1 MEQDPPC
8 RHLDTVLN
16 SLSEGVFTV
25 DRERR
30 ITSFNK
36 AAEVITGRNRWEAI
50 GSYCWDVLQS
60 EACGGHCPLEEVLAT
75 GSPSRGV
82 RTTLRRAD
90 GGDATVELSSAPL
103 RDDAGA
109 VVGGVE
115 TIRDIG
121 AVEELRKALD
131 RRYTFQDIIGKSAAM
146 QDLFALLPRIA
157 ESSSTVVI
165 EGETGTGK
173 ELVARAIH
181 NLSARRDEP
190 FVAVNCG
197 ALPDSLLE
205 SELFGH
211 RAGAFTDARKDKPG
225 RFENAAGGTIFLDEI
240 ADISPAMQVRLL
252 RVLQEYEVE
261 PLGAVEPVPV
271 NVRVIVATNRPL
283 KTLVKQGRFRED
295 LYYRIR
301 VIHLV
306 LPPLRRRKEDI
317 PLLVEGLIAK
327 YNRLQGKQVT
337 GITREALNR
346 LMLHYYP
353 GNVRELENI
362 IEQAFV
368 LRPHGEIGVADLPP
382 EFQEQSTQSGET
394 GTLEALE
401 RSAIEAALRRHGG
414 HRGAAAKELG
424 IDPSTLYRKMRALGI
439 TPPAADGRSR

>member
-1 MEQDPPC
+1 
-8 RHLDTVLN
+8 
-16 SLSEGVFTV
+16 
-25 DRERR
+25 
-30 ITSFNK
+30 
-36 AAEVITGRNRWEAI
+36 
-50 GSYCWDVLQS
+50 
-60 EACGGHCPLEEVLAT
+60 
-75 GSPSRGV
+75 
-82 RTTLRRAD
+82 
-90 GGDATVELSSAPL
+90 
-103 RDDAGA
+103 
-109 VVGGVE
+109 
-115 TIRDIG
+115 
-121 AVEELRKALD
+121 
-131 RRYTFQDIIGKSAAM
+131 
-146 QDLFALLPRIA
+146 
-157 ESSSTVVI
+157 
-165 EGETGTGK
+165 
-173 ELVARAIH
+173 
-181 NLSARRDEP
+181 
-190 FVAVNCG
+190 
-197 ALPDSLLE
+197 
-205 SELFGH
+205 
-211 RAGAFTDARKDKPG
+211 
-225 RFENAAGGTIFLDEI
+225 
-240 ADISPAMQVRLL
+240 
-252 RVLQEYEVE
+252 
-261 PLGAVEPVPV
+261 
-271 NVRVIVATNRPL
+271 
-283 KTLVKQGRFRED
+283 VKQGRFRED